1 MEKDIKNN
9 IEDNQFRDLLSGTR
23 LEASDNL
30 KFRIMQQIETEKAL
44 SKQKATKTRSGFGNI
59 VTILGVMYSLI
70 VVLGIGVYYTYGSE
84 ALRSPALF
92 MPLILITSACSVFLL
107 ISTFDDKRHYNHKK

>member
-9 IEDNQFRDLLSGTR
+9 IEDSQFRELLSGTK

-44 SKQKATKTRSGFGNI
+44 SKQKASKARSGFGGI
-59 VTILGVMYSLI
+59 LSILGVMYSLI
-70 VVLGIGVYYTYGSE
+70 GILGIFVYFTYGTE
-84 ALRSPALF
+84 ALVSPSLY
-92 MPLILITSACSVFLL
+92 MPLILITSVCSVFLL
-107 ISTFDDKRHYNHKK
+107 ISTFDDRRHYKQKK

>member
-9 IEDNQFRDLLSGTR
+9 IEDKQFRDLLSGTK
-23 LEASDNL
+23 LEASNNL

-44 SKQKATKTRSGFGNI
+44 SKQKATNTRSGFGNI
-59 VTILGVMYSLI
+59 LSILGVMYSLI
-70 VVLGIGVYYTYGSE
+70 AILGLGVYFTYGSE
-84 ALRSPALF
+84 ALQSPSLY

-107 ISTFDDKRHYNHKK
+107 ISTFDDKRHYNKKR